1 MGPTKLLSTKLQT
14 LAVLWTIS
22 AYVKNLTKAV
32 NPKCRFDYNLTFHI
46 WHVGPSV
53 NFVKLQSNLSVQS
66 KSVGIGVDFV
76 FPLSQLTTKSKPL
89 PKSTRRKEEHYTHF
103 GTRLN

>member
-1 MGPTKLLSTKLQT
+1 MGLTKLLSTRLQT

-53 NFVKLQSNLSVQS
+53 NFVKLQSNLSVQF

-76 FPLSQLTTKSKPL
+76 FPLSQLTTTSKPS
-89 PKSTRRKEEHYTHF
+89 PKYTRRKEEHYTLF
-103 GTRLN
+103 CTRFN